1 MTAILKD
8 LRSLR
13 AARDR
18 GEITPEQFA
27 RAEAVLHSLVEDA
40 VVDGAPEPKRAAKPA
55 PPRKRP
61 AAVEPITAETVAADA
76 HTTAH
81 STPARVWETVLM
93 VAAGLAFL
101 TVLATVIVGSLTLA
115 LTLLVTTIAAGT
127 VWALKNLDE

>member
-13 AARDR
+13 AAHER

-27 RAEAVLHSLVEDA
+27 RAEAVLHDLVEDA
-40 VVDGAPEPKRAAKPA
+40 VVDGTSSPTRPKRPTANAPPPASAAVPRAQSTADLNPA
-55 PPRKRP
+55 PPRLW
-61 AAVEPITAETVAADA
+61 ETALMVVAALA
-76 HTTAH
+76 CLTM
-81 STPARVWETVLM
+81 L
-93 VAAGLAFL
+93 AATL
-101 TVLATVIVGSLTLA
+101 IGSLTLA

>member
-40 VVDGAPEPKRAAKPA
+40 VVDGASEPQRAAKPA

-61 AAVEPITAETVAADA
+61 AAEPNKAEPVAAA
-76 HTTAH
+76 QHT
-81 STPARVWETVLM
+81 TPARVWETVLM

-101 TVLATVIVGSLTLA
+101 TVLATVIVGSFTLA